1 MPETLEIEIDPRLQ
15 QLSYS
20 GLLTLHSCPRQF
32 QLDKMRGVY
41 ERESSTTFAFGHCV
55 GLGIQ
60 LCFEGKSESEI
71 LFALFQEWDVD
82 LFDESEKAA
91 ESIWLAIHAVQKF
104 IGMRMAGFLDE
115 YELLYYEGKPA
126 CELSFRITFP
136 DGFRYRGYVDAVL
149 RHKRT
154 GVIAVLEVKTT
165 GLNIIDESVYKNS
178 AQAIGYSI
186 VLDAIVGGLSSYEVL
201 YLPYLKKAR
210 EYELRPY
217 TKSYLQR
224 ATWIQELLLD
234 IETIKMYW
242 GAETF
247 PMRGE
252 SCFNFYRQCSYFG
265 TCTLS
270 NQYLLKQISE
280 KELDKIAGEE
290 YSIELT
296 LMDLL
301 DSQLAK
307 GSQ

>member
-1 MPETLEIEIDPRLQ
+1 MSDISEAIDPRLQ

-20 GLLTLHSCPRQF
+20 GLLQLHACPRKF
-32 QLDKMRGVY
+32 QLDKMRG
-41 ERESSTTFAFGHCV
+41 ESLRESSTTFSFGHCV

-60 LCFEGKSESEI
+60 LCFEGKSEQEI

-82 LFDESEKAA
+82 IFDERELAK
-91 ESIWLAIHAVQKF
+91 ESLWLAIYAVQKF
-104 IGMRMAGFLDE
+104 IGMRLAGFLDE
-115 YELLYYEGKPA
+115 YELVYYDGKPA

-149 RHKRT
+149 RNKST
-154 GVIAVLEVKTT
+154 GRIAVLEVKTT
-165 GLNIIDESVYKNS
+165 GANYIDESMYKNS

-186 VLDAIVGGLSSYEVL
+186 VLDKVFPELSDYEVL
-201 YLPYLKKAR
+201 YLPYKKKAM
-210 EYELRPY
+210 EWELRPY
-217 TKSYLQR
+217 VKSYLQR

-234 IETIKMYW
+234 IETIKMYS
-242 GAETF
+242 GANTF

-252 SCFNFYRQCSYFG
+252 SCNDWGRQCNYFG

-270 NQYLLKQISE
+270 NQYMLKQISE

-296 LMDLL
+296 LLDLL
-301 DSQLAK
+301 DSQLTK
-307 GSQ
+307 E